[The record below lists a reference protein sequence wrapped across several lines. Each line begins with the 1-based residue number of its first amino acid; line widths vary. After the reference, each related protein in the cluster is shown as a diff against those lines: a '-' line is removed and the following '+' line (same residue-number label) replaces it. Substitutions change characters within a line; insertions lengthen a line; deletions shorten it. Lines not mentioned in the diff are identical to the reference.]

1 MNSAD
6 TSTDPDRRFRWARI
20 ATLATLGA
28 AWLTSLLAPVLA
40 VVREDRPAQIWS
52 GAIGTA
58 LMALVFAVALYCA
71 ASPWL
76 GQRHRTLLLW
86 LLAGVTLVCLPLL
99 APVGG
104 PEWESWAW
112 VGGAVAGI
120 APLLLGVRGSIAVLA
135 VVLAICAAV
144 AGITDRSVTQYLLV
158 AVSVAVGL
166 AAMCGLPVR
175 MLDLVFQLRAG
186 RAAQAQLAVTE
197 ERLRFAR
204 DVHDLLGHRLAVIA
218 LKAELAAR
226 LAPADAARATA
237 EATEAQHLAAA
248 ALGELREAV
257 HGYRAIDLTDQLTAI
272 AKLLQ
277 SSGVR
282 CTVDA
287 VGIDLPAELSTQLA
301 FVLREA
307 GTNVLR
313 HSRARWCDIKLVRDG
328 DLVTLSIR
336 NDGAAGAG
344 PDSYSAGLHGAAE
357 RLAQRA
363 GSLRAEER
371 DGVFDVTVTVP
382 VAS

>member
-1 MNSAD
+1 VTPAD
-6 TSTDPDRRFRWARI
+6 ESNDPDLRFRWARI

-28 AWLTSLLAPVLA
+28 AWPSSLLAPVLA
-40 VVREDRPAQIWS
+40 VLREDRPRWVWL

-58 LMALVFAVALYCA
+58 LMALVLAAALHSA
-71 ASPWL
+71 ATPWL
-76 GQRHRTLLLW
+76 GRRHRTVLMW
-86 LLAGVTLVCLPLL
+86 VLAGVTALCLPLL

-104 PEWESWAW
+104 PEWETWAW
-112 VGGAVAGI
+112 VGGAVAGV
-120 APLLLGVRGSIAVLA
+120 APLLLGTRASLGVLVAVLVSCVVVA
-135 VVLAICAAV
+135 V
-144 AGITDRSVTQYLLV
+144 ITDRSVWQHLVV

-166 AAMCGLPVR
+166 AVMTGLPVR
-175 MLDLVFQLRAG
+175 LLDLLIQLRAG

-204 DVHDLLGHRLAVIA
+204 DIHDLLGHRLAVIA

-248 ALGELREAV
+248 ALGDLREAV
-257 HGYRAIDLTDQLTAI
+257 HGYRAVDLTDQLAAV

-287 VGIDLPAELSTQLA
+287 MSFDIPADLSTQLA

-307 GTNVLR
+307 STNVLR
-313 HSRARWCDIKLVRDG
+313 HSRARWCELKLVSDG
-328 DLVTLSIR
+328 EMVTMSIT
-336 NDGAAGAG
+336 NDGATGAE
-344 PDSYSAGLHGAAE
+344 PDPHSAGLRGAAE

-363 GSLRAEER
+363 GSLRTQER
-371 DGVFDVTVTVP
+371 DGVFGVTVTVP
-382 VAS
+382 VAP